1 MLDRLNRN
9 QLKFDAHLN
18 GMQETLKAIEKVE
31 LLFLLSNIPS
41 IRIFILYI
49 IISYSYFFR
58 RVLT

>member
-31 LLFLLSNIPS
+31 
-41 IRIFILYI
+41 
-49 IISYSYFFR
+49 
-58 RVLT
+58 